1 MAKQDSL
8 IPLFVDL
15 DGTLIK
21 TDSMVEA
28 VLSLVRSEPLALF
41 EIITWLF
48 KGKAG
53 FKAELAKRITLNMAE
68 LPINTEMVSYL
79 KDQAESGRKL
89 ILISA
94 SHQSVVDSAL
104 EHFQFFSAG
113 YGSDEEI
120 NLKSENKLQKINQLT
135 QNSPFAYAGDSTADL
150 VIWQN
155 AAEAV
160 LVNCQPAVAAQAR
173 KLISSATKLVEIDQP
188 AQPISGLLKSMRVHQ
203 WLKNLLVFL
212 PLILSH
218 NLNQP
223 NLIGLNLVAFFS
235 FCLCA
240 SSVYFLNDLLDLS
253 SDRNHSTKCVRPFA
267 AGTLPLKYGLIGTPI
282 LFVASLLLA
291 VFVGT
296 NFLLVVLVYWLITC
310 LYSLFLKRVFLVDV
324 ITLAFLFT
332 LRVIAGSAAIG
343 VVTTQWLLAFTGF
356 LFLGLAVVKRVIELT
371 NLKSKGLTN
380 TAGRGYSVDKLQ
392 LITTLGVMSSIA
404 AVLVFAVYINA
415 PATLNLYRSP
425 NILWAICPLLL
436 IMLGRVWQAALSGEL
451 NEDPVLFAAEDSPSQ
466 IMLILCAVL
475 LWMAV

>member
-135 QNSPFAYAGDSTADL
+135 QN
-150 VIWQN
+150 
-155 AAEAV
+155 
-160 LVNCQPAVAAQAR
+160 
-173 KLISSATKLVEIDQP
+173 
-188 AQPISGLLKSMRVHQ
+188 
-203 WLKNLLVFL
+203 
-212 PLILSH
+212 
-218 NLNQP
+218 
-223 NLIGLNLVAFFS
+223 
-235 FCLCA
+235 
-240 SSVYFLNDLLDLS
+240 
-253 SDRNHSTKCVRPFA
+253 
-267 AGTLPLKYGLIGTPI
+267 
-282 LFVASLLLA
+282 
-291 VFVGT
+291 
-296 NFLLVVLVYWLITC
+296 
-310 LYSLFLKRVFLVDV
+310 
-324 ITLAFLFT
+324 
-332 LRVIAGSAAIG
+332 
-343 VVTTQWLLAFTGF
+343 
-356 LFLGLAVVKRVIELT
+356 
-371 NLKSKGLTN
+371 
-380 TAGRGYSVDKLQ
+380 
-392 LITTLGVMSSIA
+392 
-404 AVLVFAVYINA
+404 
-415 PATLNLYRSP
+415 
-425 NILWAICPLLL
+425 
-436 IMLGRVWQAALSGEL
+436 
-451 NEDPVLFAAEDSPSQ
+451 
-466 IMLILCAVL
+466 
-475 LWMAV
+475 